1 MSERVVTAH
10 IPQSLA
16 EHVDELA
23 ERLDRPRGWIVREAL
38 SRFVDLE
45 QKRHELMLESF
56 AALDRGDVVDHADIE
71 AWAKRIPGRRQSTKK
86 R

>member
-10 IPQSLA
+10 IPRALA

-23 ERLDRPRGWIVREAL
+23 ERLDRPRGWIVKEAI

-56 AALDRGDVVDHADIE
+56 KALEQGNLVDHAEIE
-71 AWAKRIPGRRQSTKK
+71 AWAKGLPGRRRRKK